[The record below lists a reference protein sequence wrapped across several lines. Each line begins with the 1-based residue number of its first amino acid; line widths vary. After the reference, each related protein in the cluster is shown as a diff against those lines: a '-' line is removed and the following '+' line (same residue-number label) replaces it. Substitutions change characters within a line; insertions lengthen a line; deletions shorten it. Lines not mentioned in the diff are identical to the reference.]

1 MKILYEGKEH
11 KKMAWFVK
19 CDTCGS
25 KLRILEGDPH
35 AGELCYN
42 CDASQYYI
50 RYICPVCK
58 AKNAAWTRS
67 SFGVE
72 ANAEYKGIILRQE
85 DRDEINNWGDSSDLM
100 EDEIKHINNRCRV

>member
-1 MKILYEGKEH
+1 MKILHEGNLNKR
-11 KKMAWFVK
+11 MAWFVE

-42 CDASQYYI
+42 RDASQYYI

-67 SFGVE
+67 SFGVK
-72 ANAEYKGIILRQE
+72 ANAEYKGIILKQE
-85 DRDEINNWGDSSDLM
+85 DRDEINNWG
-100 EDEIKHINNRCRV
+100 RQF